1 MPSVMRLSPPRAC
14 AARAAA
20 TAALAIAGLAAT
32 GSAQAYL
39 VSITPGARAIYLQ
52 VGTGTF
58 TGTYSGGGTPGNN
71 STINTVTATVPASAL
86 GAGPQ
91 TMATNSTTAN
101 SPYDNYAF
109 CTPGS
114 GQVYVGGFYRSNG
127 SSQNAT
133 LTVTAPAYLVNA
145 TSDTIP
151 ISTISW
157 VSSGAGDSTATIPSG
172 TFTGSRQLLLSVGVN
187 SWFESC
193 LTFSYSNAQLAP
205 AGTFTG
211 RAVYELVA
219 P

>member
-1 MPSVMRLSPPRAC
+1 MPSVMRLSSPSAC

-20 TAALAIAGLAAT
+20 AAALAIAGLAGA

-52 VGTGTF
+52 VGTGSF
-58 TGTYSGGGTPGNN
+58 TGTYSGGTPGND
-71 STINTVTATVPASAL
+71 STINTVTATVPASAI
-86 GAGPQ
+86 GAGAQ

-101 SPYDNYAF
+101 SPYDNYAY

-114 GQVYVGGFYRSNG
+114 GQVYVGGFYRSHG
-127 SSQNAT
+127 SKQDAT

-157 VSSGAGDSTATIPSG
+157 VSSGARDASATIPSG

>member
-1 MPSVMRLSPPRAC
+1 MPFVKRFAPPPSSTARTT
-14 AARAAA
+14 AARM
-20 TAALAIAGLAAT
+20 LAIASLTFG
-32 GSAQAYL
+32 GGAQAYL

-58 TGTYSGGGTPGNN
+58 TGTYQGGGTPG
-71 STINTVTATVPASAL
+71 TNTTVNAVTATVPASAI
-86 GAGPQ
+86 GTGPQ
-91 TMATNSTTAN
+91 TMSTNSATAN

-114 GQVYVGGFYRSNG
+114 GQVYVGGFFRSTNA
-127 SSQNAT
+127 SANAT
-133 LTVTAPAYLVNA
+133 LTVTAPATLINA
-145 TSDTIP
+145 TGETIP

-157 VSSGAGDSTATIPSG
+157 VSGGSGDASATIPSG
-172 TFTGSRQLLLSVGVN
+172 TFTGARQSLLTVTRN
-187 SWFESC
+187 NWFESC

-211 RAVYELVA
+211 RATFELVA

>member
-1 MPSVMRLSPPRAC
+1 MKRLAPPSSH

-20 TAALAIAGLAAT
+20 CGMLALAGLT
-32 GSAQAYL
+32 LGSGAQAYL

-52 VGTGTF
+52 VGIGTF
-58 TGTYSGGGTPGNN
+58 SGTYQGGGTPGNN
-71 STINTVTATVPASAL
+71 TTVNSVSATVPASAL
-86 GAGPQ
+86 GTGPQ
-91 TMATNSTTAN
+91 PMSTNSTTAN

-114 GQVYVGGFYRSNG
+114 GQVYVGGFFRSTNA
-127 SSQNAT
+127 SANAT
-133 LTVTAPAYLVNA
+133 LTVTAPATLINA
-145 TSDTIP
+145 TGDTIP

-157 VSSGAGDSTATIPSG
+157 VSGGNGDTSATIPSG
-172 TFTGSRQLLLSVGVN
+172 TFTGARQSLLTVTRN
-187 SWFESC
+187 NWFESC

-211 RAVYELVA
+211 RATFELVA